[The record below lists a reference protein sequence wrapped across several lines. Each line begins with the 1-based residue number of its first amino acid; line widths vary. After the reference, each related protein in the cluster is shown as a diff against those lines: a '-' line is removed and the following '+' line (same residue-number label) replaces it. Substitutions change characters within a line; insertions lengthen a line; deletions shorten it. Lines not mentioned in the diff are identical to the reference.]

1 MQTILGAGGA
11 IGIPLAKE
19 LPKYTDK
26 IRLSGRHPIKVNS
39 SDELFQADLRD
50 LKQTMEAVKGSDVV
64 YLTAGLKY
72 DTQVWQKEWP
82 EVMNNVI
89 TACSEHNSKLVF
101 LDNVYMYGR
110 VEGWMTEET
119 PFNPVS
125 KKGEVR
131 AKTASRLIDAYKKKE
146 VTAAILRAADFYG
159 PDNRGS
165 VLNMLVLDRMKVGQ
179 KANWLVDA
187 HRLHTYTY
195 TPDAAKAMAL
205 IGNTPDAFNQTWHAP
220 SDMDVLTGEGYIKI
234 AADFLEVSPKYTV
247 LKKWQMQLAGLFNPV
262 IRETLEMLYQNEY
275 DYLFDSRKF
284 EGRFKIKPT
293 PYRDGITA
301 YLKI

>member
-19 LPKYTDK
+19 LPKYTNK
-26 IRLSGRHPIKVNS
+26 VRLAGRNPVKVNS

-50 LKQTMEAVKGSDVV
+50 IKQTMEAVKGSEVT

-72 DTQVWQKEWP
+72 DTEVWKKEWP

-89 TACSEHNSKLVF
+89 AACSAHNSKLVF

-119 PFNPVS
+119 PFHPVS
-125 KKGEVR
+125 NKGEVR
-131 AKTASRLIDAYKKKE
+131 AKIASRLIDAYKKKE

-165 VLNMLVLDRMKVGQ
+165 VLNMLVLDRMKLAK
-179 KANWLVDA
+179 KANWMIDA
-187 HRLHTYTY
+187 HKLHTYTY

-205 IGNTPDAFNQTWHAP
+205 IGNTPDAYNQTWHAP
-220 SDMDVLTGEGYIKI
+220 SDMNVLTGEGYIKI
-234 AADFLEVSPKYTV
+234 AADFLKVSPKYTV
-247 LKKWQMQLAGLFNPV
+247 FKKWQMSLAGIFNP
-262 IRETLEMLYQNEY
+262 IIKESLEMLYQNEY

-284 EGRFKIKPT
+284 EQRFRFKAT
-293 PYRDGITA
+293 TYEDGIHA
-301 YLKI
+301 YLRM

>member
-26 IRLSGRHPIKVNS
+26 VRLSGRNPVKVNP
-39 SDELFQADLRD
+39 SDEIIRTDLRD
-50 LKQTMEAVKGSDVV
+50 QGQTMEAVKGSEVT
-64 YLTAGLKY
+64 YLTVGLKY
-72 DTQVWQKEWP
+72 DTGVWQKEWP
-82 EVMNNVI
+82 LVMENVI
-89 TACSEHNSKLVF
+89 KACSEHNSKLVF

-110 VEGWMTEET
+110 VDGWMTEET

-131 AKTASRLIDAYKKKE
+131 AKIASRLIEAYSQKE

-165 VLNMLVLDRMKVGQ
+165 VLNMLVLDRMKLGK
-179 KANWLVDA
+179 KANWLIDA
-187 HRLHTYTY
+187 HKLHTYTY

-205 IGNTPDAFNQTWHAP
+205 VGNTPDAYNQTWHAP
-220 SDMDVLTGEGYIKI
+220 SDMNVLTGEGYIKI
-234 AADFLEVSPKYTV
+234 AADFLKAGSKYTV
-247 LKKWQMQLAGLFNPV
+247 FKKWQMQLAGLFNPI
-262 IRETLEMLYQNEY
+262 IRESLEMLYQNEY
-275 DYLFDSRKF
+275 DYLFGSRKF
-284 EGRFKIKPT
+284 EERFKFKT
-293 PYRDGITA
+293 TTYKEGVNA
-301 YLKI
+301 YFKM

>member
-19 LPKYTDK
+19 LPKYTNK
-26 IRLSGRHPIKVNS
+26 VRLAGRNPVKVNS

-50 LKQTMEAVKGSDVV
+50 IKQTMEAVKGSEVT

-72 DTQVWQKEWP
+72 DTEVWKKEWP

-89 TACSEHNSKLVF
+89 AACSAHNSKLVF

-119 PFNPVS
+119 PFHPVS
-125 KKGEVR
+125 NKGEVR
-131 AKTASRLIDAYKKKE
+131 AKIASRLIDAYKKKE

-165 VLNMLVLDRMKVGQ
+165 VLNMLVLDRMKLAK
-179 KANWLVDA
+179 KANWMIDA
-187 HRLHTYTY
+187 HKLHTYTY

-205 IGNTPDAFNQTWHAP
+205 TGNSPDAYNQTWHAP
-220 SDMDVLTGEGYIKI
+220 SDMNVLTGEGYIKI
-234 AADFLEVSPKYTV
+234 AADFLKVSPKYTV
-247 LKKWQMQLAGLFNPV
+247 FKKWQMSLAGIFNP
-262 IRETLEMLYQNEY
+262 IIKESLEMLYQNEY

-284 EGRFKIKPT
+284 EQRFRFKAT
-293 PYRDGITA
+293 TYEDGIHA
-301 YLKI
+301 YLRM